1 MNPIALQIAHHRLA
15 GIADEMGVILGRTAL
30 SPNIKERRDYSCA
43 VFDARGRLAAQAAHI
58 PVHLGSTPLA
68 VRAVLAALALGPGDV
83 AIVNDPFAGGTHL
96 PDVTLVAPVFLD
108 GARQPFAY
116 VANRAHHA
124 DIGGTSPGS
133 MPLATEIFQEGL
145 RLPPIRFVAGG
156 RIVSDVLALF
166 LANTRVSAE
175 REGDLMAQW
184 ASLRVGAARLR
195 TLAARAGVRTV
206 ARDMAALQGYSAA
219 LMRATVARL
228 PAGTFRGVDVLDD
241 DGFGAERLR
250 IAVAVTLRHGR
261 ARVDFTGSA
270 PQTDGPVNANLAVTR
285 SAVLYVF
292 TALASE
298 EVPPND
304 GLARPLTIVAPEGS
318 IVNARF
324 PAAVAGGNVE
334 TSQRIVDVL
343 LRALARAAPDRV
355 PAASAGSMNNV
366 ALGGRGDRGEFAYY
380 ETLAGGAGAG
390 PGGPGL
396 SAVHTH
402 MTNTM
407 NTPVE
412 ALEAYYPFRVTRY
425 AVRRGSGG
433 RGRHRGGDGVVR
445 EIELLV
451 PARVTLLGERRRVP
465 PYGLTGGGAGV
476 TGRDWLVHDGRTRR
490 IPAKTSFATAPGD
503 RLRIETPGG
512 GGWGRARRR

>member
-1 MNPIALQIAHHRLA
+1 MDPVALEIAHHRLA
-15 GIADEMGVILGRTAL
+15 SVAEEMGVVLGRTAL

-43 VFDARGRLAAQAAHI
+43 VFDARGALAAQAAHI

-68 VRAVLAALALGPGDV
+68 VRAVLERVAMGPGDV
-83 AIVNDPFAGGTHL
+83 VIVNDPFAGGTHL
-96 PDVTLVAPVFLD
+96 PDVTLVAPVFLPR
-108 GARQPFAY
+108 ARRPFAY

-124 DIGGTSPGS
+124 DMGGMSPGS
-133 MPLATEIFQEGL
+133 MPLATEIFQEGF
-145 RLPPIRFVAGG
+145 RLPPVRLVRAGRVVA
-156 RIVSDVLALF
+156 DVLALF
-166 LANTRVSAE
+166 LANTRVPAE

-184 ASLRVGAARLR
+184 AALRVGADRLR
-195 TLAARAGVRTV
+195 ALAAARGVRRLGV
-206 ARDMAALQGYSAA
+206 EMAALQAYSAA
-219 LMRATVARL
+219 LMRATLARL
-228 PAGTFRGVDVLDD
+228 PPGTYRAADVLDD
-241 DGFGAERLR
+241 DGLGATRLP
-250 IAVAVTLRHGR
+250 IAVEITIRRGR
-261 ARVDFTGSA
+261 ARIDFAGSA
-270 PQTDGPVNANLAVTR
+270 PQTRGPVNANLAVTR

-292 TALASE
+292 TALAE
-298 EVPPND
+298 EHVPPND

-343 LRALARAAPDRV
+343 LRALAGAAPDRV
-355 PAASAGSMNNV
+355 PAASAGSMNNL
-366 ALGGRGDRGEFAYY
+366 ALGGAGFAYY

-390 PGGPGL
+390 PHGPGL

-407 NTPVE
+407 NTPIE
-412 ALEAYYPFRVTRY
+412 ALEAYYPLRVRRY

-451 PARVTLLGERRRVP
+451 PTEVTLLAERRRVP
-465 PYGLTGGGAGV
+465 PYGLAGGGPGA
-476 TGRDWLVHDGRTRR
+476 TGRDGLVRDGRARR
-490 IPAKTSFATAPGD
+490 IAAKTTFAAEPGD
-503 RLRIETPGG
+503 RLRVETPGG
-512 GGWGRARRR
+512 GGFGRPGRR